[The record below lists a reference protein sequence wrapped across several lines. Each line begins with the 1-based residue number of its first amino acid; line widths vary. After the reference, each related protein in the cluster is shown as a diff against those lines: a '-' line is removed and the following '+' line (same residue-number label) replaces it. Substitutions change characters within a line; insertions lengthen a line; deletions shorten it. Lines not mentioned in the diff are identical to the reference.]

1 MLEKWK
7 PQTVVSSVATREVEL
22 SPSFLLMSW
31 NVSDQVKDST
41 GHVSQCSHDYFLRSI

>member
-1 MLEKWK
+1 MLEDWK

-31 NVSDQVKDST
+31 NVSDQMKDST
-41 GHVSQCSHDYFLRSI
+41 GRVIQCSRAYLRSI